1 MKKVVLEQLRETFY
15 EERLPNGL
23 LIRVIPRPDFAK
35 TYSFFATDFGSIDTK
50 FTMDGKVYETPAGVA
65 HYLEHKLFD
74 MPEGNVMQQF
84 SALGGSPNAFTGYS
98 MTAYHVESTENWRE
112 NLELLLRYVSTPYFT
127 EESVEKE
134 RGIIAQEIRMY
145 EDSSGSRMYENLFA
159 ALYQHHPIRVPI
171 AGTVESIQDITAQTL
186 YDCHKAFYDP
196 SNMMLC
202 VAGPVD
208 PALVVESAREILPKT
223 PGGVGGRDYGPAE
236 PLTAEKMARVE
247 QNMEVSMPGFTVA
260 FRCDTP
266 KTGAD
271 ILRQEI
277 AFVMGN
283 VGKICD
289 NRVKFLFP
297 EWFKQRAAE
306 KPHVRKRKRGQ
317 VPFGPAECV
326 YGNLRPPD
334 FKVGTLRGQREGN
347 RAGSRAEFAYACTGR
362 QISDEQFR
370 KQFRFR
376 TGNQRTGPDL
386 QIEKAELRPA
396 ENILKR
402 FFSQPARKVSASFFP
417 LLRSQGTV
425 PEKRQFNIWNA
436 GNFRDNIGALQL
448 RRFKV
453 VPAEC
458 LLQFP
463 LEKKQVH
470 FRRLPFHAA

>member
-271 ILRQEI
+271 ILRQELVGDLAAELLVGEST
-277 AFVMGN
+277 AFYTKLYEDGLIDCDFSAGYEGVKTLGMLSIGGDSN
-283 VGKICD
+283 EPERVVDAILKEAERLGREGADEALFQRLRRSAFGRRIRELDSFENICYRMCQSTFEGAFYYD
-289 NRVKFLFP
+289 FP
-297 EWFKQRAAE
+297 DLYRSITLDETVRMIRDTVVPQRAALSLIY
-306 KPHVRKRKRGQ
+306 P
-317 VPFGPAECV
+317 
-326 YGNLRPPD
+326 
-334 FKVGTLRGQREGN
+334 
-347 RAGSRAEFAYACTGR
+347 
-362 QISDEQFR
+362 
-370 KQFRFR
+370 
-376 TGNQRTGPDL
+376 
-386 QIEKAELRPA
+386 
-396 ENILKR
+396 
-402 FFSQPARKVSASFFP
+402 
-417 LLRSQGTV
+417 
-425 PEKRQFNIWNA
+425 NA
-436 GNFRDNIGALQL
+436 KG
-448 RRFKV
+448 
-453 VPAEC
+453 
-458 LLQFP
+458 
-463 LEKKQVH
+463 
-470 FRRLPFHAA
+470 

>member
-1 MKKVVLEQLRETFY
+1 MKKVVLDQLRETFY

-84 SALGGSPNAFTGYS
+84 STLGGSPNAFTGYS

-208 PALVVESAREILPKT
+208 PELVVKSAREILPKT

-271 ILRQEI
+271 ILRQELVGDLAAELLVGEST
-277 AFVMGN
+277 AFYTKLYEDGLIDCDFSAGYEGVKTLGMLSIGGDSN
-283 VGKICD
+283 EPERVVDAVLKEAERLGREGADEALFQRLKRSAFGRRIRELDSFENICYRMCQSTFEGAFYYD
-289 NRVKFLFP
+289 FPDLYRSITLDETVKMIRDTVVP
-297 EWFKQRAAE
+297 QRAALSLIY
-306 KPHVRKRKRGQ
+306 P
-317 VPFGPAECV
+317 
-326 YGNLRPPD
+326 
-334 FKVGTLRGQREGN
+334 
-347 RAGSRAEFAYACTGR
+347 
-362 QISDEQFR
+362 
-370 KQFRFR
+370 
-376 TGNQRTGPDL
+376 
-386 QIEKAELRPA
+386 
-396 ENILKR
+396 
-402 FFSQPARKVSASFFP
+402 
-417 LLRSQGTV
+417 
-425 PEKRQFNIWNA
+425 NA
-436 GNFRDNIGALQL
+436 KG
-448 RRFKV
+448 
-453 VPAEC
+453 
-458 LLQFP
+458 
-463 LEKKQVH
+463 
-470 FRRLPFHAA
+470 

>member
-23 LIRVIPRPDFAK
+23 RIRVIPRPDFAK

-74 MPEGNVMQQF
+74 MPEGNVMQMF

-98 MTAYHVESTENWRE
+98 MTAYHVESTEHWRE

-208 PALVVESAREILPKT
+208 PVLVVESARNILPKT

-266 KTGAD
+266 KSGAD
-271 ILRQEI
+271 ILRQELVGDLAAELLVGEST
-277 AFVMGN
+277 AFYTKLYEDGLIDCDFSAGYEGVKTLGMLSIGGDSN
-283 VGKICD
+283 EPERVVDAVLQEAERLGREGADEALFQRLKRSAFGRRIRELDSFENICYRMCQSTFEGAFYYD
-289 NRVKFLFP
+289 FP
-297 EWFKQRAAE
+297 DLYRSITLDETVRMIRDTVVPQRAALSLIY
-306 KPHVRKRKRGQ
+306 P
-317 VPFGPAECV
+317 
-326 YGNLRPPD
+326 
-334 FKVGTLRGQREGN
+334 
-347 RAGSRAEFAYACTGR
+347 
-362 QISDEQFR
+362 
-370 KQFRFR
+370 
-376 TGNQRTGPDL
+376 
-386 QIEKAELRPA
+386 
-396 ENILKR
+396 
-402 FFSQPARKVSASFFP
+402 
-417 LLRSQGTV
+417 
-425 PEKRQFNIWNA
+425 NA
-436 GNFRDNIGALQL
+436 KG
-448 RRFKV
+448 
-453 VPAEC
+453 
-458 LLQFP
+458 
-463 LEKKQVH
+463 
-470 FRRLPFHAA
+470 

>member
-23 LIRVIPRPDFAK
+23 RIRVIPRPDFAK

-74 MPEGNVMQQF
+74 MPEGNVMQMF

-98 MTAYHVESTENWRE
+98 MTAYHVESTEHWRE

-208 PALVVESAREILPKT
+208 PVLVVESARNILPKT

-271 ILRQEI
+271 ILRQELVGDLAAELLVGEST
-277 AFVMGN
+277 AFYTKLYEDGLIDCDFSAGYEGVKTLGMLSIGGDSN
-283 VGKICD
+283 EPERVVDAVLQEAERLGREGADEALFQRLKRSAFGRRIRELDSFENICYRMCQSTFEGAFYYD
-289 NRVKFLFP
+289 FP
-297 EWFKQRAAE
+297 DLYRSITLDETVRMIRDTVVPQRAALSLIY
-306 KPHVRKRKRGQ
+306 P
-317 VPFGPAECV
+317 
-326 YGNLRPPD
+326 
-334 FKVGTLRGQREGN
+334 
-347 RAGSRAEFAYACTGR
+347 
-362 QISDEQFR
+362 
-370 KQFRFR
+370 
-376 TGNQRTGPDL
+376 
-386 QIEKAELRPA
+386 
-396 ENILKR
+396 
-402 FFSQPARKVSASFFP
+402 
-417 LLRSQGTV
+417 
-425 PEKRQFNIWNA
+425 NA
-436 GNFRDNIGALQL
+436 KG
-448 RRFKV
+448 
-453 VPAEC
+453 
-458 LLQFP
+458 
-463 LEKKQVH
+463 
-470 FRRLPFHAA
+470 

>member
-1 MKKVVLEQLRETFY
+1 MKKVVLDQLRETFY

-171 AGTVESIQDITAQTL
+171 AGTVESIQDITVQTL

-208 PALVVESAREILPKT
+208 PELVVKSAREILPKT

-271 ILRQEI
+271 ILRQELVGDLAAELLVGEST
-277 AFVMGN
+277 AFYTKLYEDGLIDCDFSAGYEGVKTLGMLSIGGDSN
-283 VGKICD
+283 EPERVVDAVLKEAERLGREGADEALFQRLKRSAFGRRIRELDSFENICYRMCQSTFEGAFYYD
-289 NRVKFLFP
+289 FPDLYRSITLDETVKMIRDTVVP
-297 EWFKQRAAE
+297 QRAALSLIY
-306 KPHVRKRKRGQ
+306 P
-317 VPFGPAECV
+317 
-326 YGNLRPPD
+326 
-334 FKVGTLRGQREGN
+334 
-347 RAGSRAEFAYACTGR
+347 
-362 QISDEQFR
+362 
-370 KQFRFR
+370 
-376 TGNQRTGPDL
+376 
-386 QIEKAELRPA
+386 
-396 ENILKR
+396 
-402 FFSQPARKVSASFFP
+402 
-417 LLRSQGTV
+417 
-425 PEKRQFNIWNA
+425 NA
-436 GNFRDNIGALQL
+436 KG
-448 RRFKV
+448 
-453 VPAEC
+453 
-458 LLQFP
+458 
-463 LEKKQVH
+463 
-470 FRRLPFHAA
+470 

>member
-1 MKKVVLEQLRETFY
+1 MKKVVLDQLRETFY

-127 EESVEKE
+127 EESVEME
-134 RGIIAQEIRMY
+134 RGIIAQEIRMF
-145 EDSSGSRMYENLFA
+145 EDSSGSRMYEKLFA

-171 AGTVESIQDITAQTL
+171 AGTVESIQDITVQTL

-208 PALVVESAREILPKT
+208 PELVVKSAREILPKT

-271 ILRQEI
+271 ILRQELVGDLAAELLVGEST
-277 AFVMGN
+277 AFYTKLYEDGLIDCDFSAGYEGVKTLGMLSIGGDSN
-283 VGKICD
+283 EPERVVDAVLKEAERLGREGADEALFQRLKRSAFGRRIRELDSFENICYRMCQSTFEGAFYYD
-289 NRVKFLFP
+289 FPDLYRSITLDETVKMIRDTVVP
-297 EWFKQRAAE
+297 QRAALSLIY
-306 KPHVRKRKRGQ
+306 P
-317 VPFGPAECV
+317 
-326 YGNLRPPD
+326 
-334 FKVGTLRGQREGN
+334 
-347 RAGSRAEFAYACTGR
+347 
-362 QISDEQFR
+362 
-370 KQFRFR
+370 
-376 TGNQRTGPDL
+376 
-386 QIEKAELRPA
+386 
-396 ENILKR
+396 
-402 FFSQPARKVSASFFP
+402 
-417 LLRSQGTV
+417 
-425 PEKRQFNIWNA
+425 NA
-436 GNFRDNIGALQL
+436 KG
-448 RRFKV
+448 
-453 VPAEC
+453 
-458 LLQFP
+458 
-463 LEKKQVH
+463 
-470 FRRLPFHAA
+470 

>member
-171 AGTVESIQDITAQTL
+171 AGTVESIQNITAQTL

-271 ILRQEI
+271 ILRQELVGDLAAELLVGEST
-277 AFVMGN
+277 AFYTKLYEDGLIDCDFSAGYEGVKTLGMLSIGGDSN
-283 VGKICD
+283 EPERVVDAILKEAERLGREGADEALFQRLKRSAFGRRIRELDSFENICYRMCQSTFEGAFYYD
-289 NRVKFLFP
+289 FPDLYRSITLDETVKMIRDTVVP
-297 EWFKQRAAE
+297 QRAALSLIY
-306 KPHVRKRKRGQ
+306 P
-317 VPFGPAECV
+317 
-326 YGNLRPPD
+326 
-334 FKVGTLRGQREGN
+334 
-347 RAGSRAEFAYACTGR
+347 
-362 QISDEQFR
+362 
-370 KQFRFR
+370 
-376 TGNQRTGPDL
+376 
-386 QIEKAELRPA
+386 
-396 ENILKR
+396 
-402 FFSQPARKVSASFFP
+402 
-417 LLRSQGTV
+417 
-425 PEKRQFNIWNA
+425 NA
-436 GNFRDNIGALQL
+436 KG
-448 RRFKV
+448 
-453 VPAEC
+453 
-458 LLQFP
+458 
-463 LEKKQVH
+463 
-470 FRRLPFHAA
+470 

>member
-1 MKKVVLEQLRETFY
+1 MKKVVLYQLRETFY

-74 MPEGNVMQQF
+74 MPDGNVMQQF

-208 PALVVESAREILPKT
+208 PELVVESARNILPKT

-271 ILRQEI
+271 ILRQELVGDLAAELLVGEST
-277 AFVMGN
+277 AFYTKLYEDGLIDCDFSAGYEGVKTLGMLSIGGDSN
-283 VGKICD
+283 EPERVVDAVLKEAERLGREGADEALFQRLKRSAFGRRIRELDSFENICYRMCQSTFEGAFYYD
-289 NRVKFLFP
+289 FP
-297 EWFKQRAAE
+297 DLYRSITLDETVRMIRDTVVPQRAALSLIY
-306 KPHVRKRKRGQ
+306 P
-317 VPFGPAECV
+317 
-326 YGNLRPPD
+326 
-334 FKVGTLRGQREGN
+334 
-347 RAGSRAEFAYACTGR
+347 
-362 QISDEQFR
+362 
-370 KQFRFR
+370 
-376 TGNQRTGPDL
+376 
-386 QIEKAELRPA
+386 
-396 ENILKR
+396 
-402 FFSQPARKVSASFFP
+402 
-417 LLRSQGTV
+417 
-425 PEKRQFNIWNA
+425 NA
-436 GNFRDNIGALQL
+436 KG
-448 RRFKV
+448 
-453 VPAEC
+453 
-458 LLQFP
+458 
-463 LEKKQVH
+463 
-470 FRRLPFHAA
+470 

>member
-171 AGTVESIQDITAQTL
+171 AGTVESIQDITAQIL

-271 ILRQEI
+271 ILRQELVGDLAAELLVGEST
-277 AFVMGN
+277 AFYTKLYEDGLIDCDFSAGYEGVKTLGMLSIGGDSN
-283 VGKICD
+283 EPERVVDAILKEAERLGREGADEALFQRLKRSAFGRRIRELDSFENICYRMCQSTFEGAFYYD
-289 NRVKFLFP
+289 FP
-297 EWFKQRAAE
+297 DLYRSITLDETVRMIRDTVVPQRAALSLIY
-306 KPHVRKRKRGQ
+306 P
-317 VPFGPAECV
+317 
-326 YGNLRPPD
+326 
-334 FKVGTLRGQREGN
+334 
-347 RAGSRAEFAYACTGR
+347 
-362 QISDEQFR
+362 
-370 KQFRFR
+370 
-376 TGNQRTGPDL
+376 
-386 QIEKAELRPA
+386 
-396 ENILKR
+396 
-402 FFSQPARKVSASFFP
+402 
-417 LLRSQGTV
+417 
-425 PEKRQFNIWNA
+425 NA
-436 GNFRDNIGALQL
+436 KG
-448 RRFKV
+448 
-453 VPAEC
+453 
-458 LLQFP
+458 
-463 LEKKQVH
+463 
-470 FRRLPFHAA
+470 

>member
-1 MKKVVLEQLRETFY
+1 MKKVVLDQLRETFY

-208 PALVVESAREILPKT
+208 PELVVKSAREILPKT

-271 ILRQEI
+271 ILRQELVGDLAAELLVGEST
-277 AFVMGN
+277 AFYTKLYEEGLIDCDFSAGYEGVKTLGMLSIGGDSN
-283 VGKICD
+283 EPERVVDAVLKEAERLGREGADEALFQRLKRSAFGRRIRELDSFENICYRMCQSTFEGAFYYD
-289 NRVKFLFP
+289 FPDLYRSITLDETVKMIRDTVVP
-297 EWFKQRAAE
+297 QRAALSLIY
-306 KPHVRKRKRGQ
+306 P
-317 VPFGPAECV
+317 
-326 YGNLRPPD
+326 
-334 FKVGTLRGQREGN
+334 
-347 RAGSRAEFAYACTGR
+347 
-362 QISDEQFR
+362 
-370 KQFRFR
+370 
-376 TGNQRTGPDL
+376 
-386 QIEKAELRPA
+386 
-396 ENILKR
+396 
-402 FFSQPARKVSASFFP
+402 
-417 LLRSQGTV
+417 
-425 PEKRQFNIWNA
+425 NA
-436 GNFRDNIGALQL
+436 KG
-448 RRFKV
+448 
-453 VPAEC
+453 
-458 LLQFP
+458 
-463 LEKKQVH
+463 
-470 FRRLPFHAA
+470 

>member
-1 MKKVVLEQLRETFY
+1 MKKVVLDQLRETFY

-74 MPEGNVMQQF
+74 MPDGNVMQQF

-208 PALVVESAREILPKT
+208 PELVVKSAREILPKT

-271 ILRQEI
+271 ILRQELVGDLAAELLVGEST
-277 AFVMGN
+277 AFYTKLYEDGLIDCDFSAGYEGVKTLGMLSIGGDSN
-283 VGKICD
+283 EPERVVDAVLKEAERLGREGADEALFQRLKRSAFGRRIRELDSFENICYRMCQSTFEGAFYYD
-289 NRVKFLFP
+289 FPDLYRSITLDETVKMIRDTVVP
-297 EWFKQRAAE
+297 QRAALSLIY
-306 KPHVRKRKRGQ
+306 P
-317 VPFGPAECV
+317 
-326 YGNLRPPD
+326 
-334 FKVGTLRGQREGN
+334 
-347 RAGSRAEFAYACTGR
+347 
-362 QISDEQFR
+362 
-370 KQFRFR
+370 
-376 TGNQRTGPDL
+376 
-386 QIEKAELRPA
+386 
-396 ENILKR
+396 
-402 FFSQPARKVSASFFP
+402 
-417 LLRSQGTV
+417 
-425 PEKRQFNIWNA
+425 NA
-436 GNFRDNIGALQL
+436 KG
-448 RRFKV
+448 
-453 VPAEC
+453 
-458 LLQFP
+458 
-463 LEKKQVH
+463 
-470 FRRLPFHAA
+470 

>member
-74 MPEGNVMQQF
+74 MPDGNVMQQF

-208 PALVVESAREILPKT
+208 PELVVESARNILPKT
-223 PGGVGGRDYGPAE
+223 PGGVGDRDYGPAE

-271 ILRQEI
+271 ILRQELVGDLAAELLVGEST
-277 AFVMGN
+277 AFYTKLYEDGLIDCDFSAGYEGVKTLGMLSIGGDSN
-283 VGKICD
+283 EPERVVDAVLKEAERLGREGADEALFQRLKRSAFGRRIRELDSFENICYRMCQSTFEGAFYYD
-289 NRVKFLFP
+289 FP
-297 EWFKQRAAE
+297 DLYRSITLDETVRMIRDTVVPQRAALSLIY
-306 KPHVRKRKRGQ
+306 P
-317 VPFGPAECV
+317 
-326 YGNLRPPD
+326 
-334 FKVGTLRGQREGN
+334 
-347 RAGSRAEFAYACTGR
+347 
-362 QISDEQFR
+362 
-370 KQFRFR
+370 
-376 TGNQRTGPDL
+376 
-386 QIEKAELRPA
+386 
-396 ENILKR
+396 
-402 FFSQPARKVSASFFP
+402 
-417 LLRSQGTV
+417 
-425 PEKRQFNIWNA
+425 NA
-436 GNFRDNIGALQL
+436 KG
-448 RRFKV
+448 
-453 VPAEC
+453 
-458 LLQFP
+458 
-463 LEKKQVH
+463 
-470 FRRLPFHAA
+470 

>member
-171 AGTVESIQDITAQTL
+171 AGTVESIQNITAQTL

-271 ILRQEI
+271 ILRQELVGDLAAELLVGEST
-277 AFVMGN
+277 AFYTKLYEDGLIDCDFSAGYEGVKTLGMLSIGGDSN
-283 VGKICD
+283 EPERVVDAILKEAERLGREGADEALFQRLKRSAFGRRIRELDSFENICYRMCQSTFEGAFYYD
-289 NRVKFLFP
+289 FP
-297 EWFKQRAAE
+297 DLYRSITLDETVRMIRDTVVPQRAALSLIY
-306 KPHVRKRKRGQ
+306 P
-317 VPFGPAECV
+317 
-326 YGNLRPPD
+326 
-334 FKVGTLRGQREGN
+334 
-347 RAGSRAEFAYACTGR
+347 
-362 QISDEQFR
+362 
-370 KQFRFR
+370 
-376 TGNQRTGPDL
+376 
-386 QIEKAELRPA
+386 
-396 ENILKR
+396 
-402 FFSQPARKVSASFFP
+402 
-417 LLRSQGTV
+417 
-425 PEKRQFNIWNA
+425 NA
-436 GNFRDNIGALQL
+436 KG
-448 RRFKV
+448 
-453 VPAEC
+453 
-458 LLQFP
+458 
-463 LEKKQVH
+463 
-470 FRRLPFHAA
+470 

>member
-74 MPEGNVMQQF
+74 MPDGNVMQQF

-208 PALVVESAREILPKT
+208 PALVVESARNILPKT

-236 PLTAEKMARVE
+236 PLTAEKMAWVE

-271 ILRQEI
+271 ILRQELVGDLAAELLVGEST
-277 AFVMGN
+277 AFYTKLYEDGLIDCDFSAGYEGVKTLGMLSIGGDSN
-283 VGKICD
+283 EPERVVDAVLKEAERLGREGADEALFQRLKRSAFGRRIRELDSFENICYRMCQSTFEGAFYYD
-289 NRVKFLFP
+289 FP
-297 EWFKQRAAE
+297 DLYRSITLDETVRMIRDTVVPQRAALSLIY
-306 KPHVRKRKRGQ
+306 P
-317 VPFGPAECV
+317 
-326 YGNLRPPD
+326 
-334 FKVGTLRGQREGN
+334 
-347 RAGSRAEFAYACTGR
+347 
-362 QISDEQFR
+362 
-370 KQFRFR
+370 
-376 TGNQRTGPDL
+376 
-386 QIEKAELRPA
+386 
-396 ENILKR
+396 
-402 FFSQPARKVSASFFP
+402 
-417 LLRSQGTV
+417 
-425 PEKRQFNIWNA
+425 NA
-436 GNFRDNIGALQL
+436 KG
-448 RRFKV
+448 
-453 VPAEC
+453 
-458 LLQFP
+458 
-463 LEKKQVH
+463 
-470 FRRLPFHAA
+470 

>member
-1 MKKVVLEQLRETFY
+1 MKKVVLDQLRETFY

-74 MPEGNVMQQF
+74 MPDGNVMQQF

-98 MTAYHVESTENWRE
+98 MTAYHVEFTENWRE

-208 PALVVESAREILPKT
+208 PALVVESARNILPKT

-271 ILRQEI
+271 ILRQELVGDLAAELLVGEST
-277 AFVMGN
+277 AFYTKLYEDGLIDCDFSAGYEGVKTLGMLSIGGDSN
-283 VGKICD
+283 EPERVVDAVLKEAERLGREGADEALFQRLKRSAFGRRIRELDSFENICYRMCQSTFEGAFYYD
-289 NRVKFLFP
+289 FP
-297 EWFKQRAAE
+297 DLYRSITLDETVRMIRDTVVPQRAALSLIY
-306 KPHVRKRKRGQ
+306 P
-317 VPFGPAECV
+317 
-326 YGNLRPPD
+326 
-334 FKVGTLRGQREGN
+334 
-347 RAGSRAEFAYACTGR
+347 
-362 QISDEQFR
+362 
-370 KQFRFR
+370 
-376 TGNQRTGPDL
+376 
-386 QIEKAELRPA
+386 
-396 ENILKR
+396 
-402 FFSQPARKVSASFFP
+402 
-417 LLRSQGTV
+417 
-425 PEKRQFNIWNA
+425 NA
-436 GNFRDNIGALQL
+436 KG
-448 RRFKV
+448 
-453 VPAEC
+453 
-458 LLQFP
+458 
-463 LEKKQVH
+463 
-470 FRRLPFHAA
+470 

>member
-1 MKKVVLEQLRETFY
+1 MKKVVLDQLRETFY

-35 TYSFFATDFGSIDTK
+35 PYSFFATDFGSIDTK

-74 MPEGNVMQQF
+74 MPDGNVMQQF

-208 PALVVESAREILPKT
+208 PALVVESARNILPKT

-271 ILRQEI
+271 ILRQELVGDLAAELLVGEST
-277 AFVMGN
+277 AFYTKLYEDGLIDCDFSAGYEGVKTLGMLSIGGDSN
-283 VGKICD
+283 EPERVVDAVLKEAERLGREGADEALFQRLKRSAFGRRIRELDSFENICYRMCQSTFEGAFYYD
-289 NRVKFLFP
+289 FP
-297 EWFKQRAAE
+297 DLYRSITLDETVRMIRDTVVPQRAALSLIY
-306 KPHVRKRKRGQ
+306 P
-317 VPFGPAECV
+317 
-326 YGNLRPPD
+326 
-334 FKVGTLRGQREGN
+334 
-347 RAGSRAEFAYACTGR
+347 
-362 QISDEQFR
+362 
-370 KQFRFR
+370 
-376 TGNQRTGPDL
+376 
-386 QIEKAELRPA
+386 
-396 ENILKR
+396 
-402 FFSQPARKVSASFFP
+402 
-417 LLRSQGTV
+417 
-425 PEKRQFNIWNA
+425 NA
-436 GNFRDNIGALQL
+436 KG
-448 RRFKV
+448 
-453 VPAEC
+453 
-458 LLQFP
+458 
-463 LEKKQVH
+463 
-470 FRRLPFHAA
+470 

>member
-208 PALVVESAREILPKT
+208 PALVVESARNILPKT

-271 ILRQEI
+271 ILRQELVGDLAAELLVGEST
-277 AFVMGN
+277 AFYTKLYEDGLIDCDFSAGYEGVKTLGMLSIGGDSN
-283 VGKICD
+283 EPERVVDAILKEADRLGREGADEALFQRLKRSAFGRRIRELDSFENICYRMCQSTFEGAFYYD
-289 NRVKFLFP
+289 FP
-297 EWFKQRAAE
+297 DLYRSITLDETVRMIRDTVVPQRAALSLIY
-306 KPHVRKRKRGQ
+306 P
-317 VPFGPAECV
+317 
-326 YGNLRPPD
+326 
-334 FKVGTLRGQREGN
+334 
-347 RAGSRAEFAYACTGR
+347 
-362 QISDEQFR
+362 
-370 KQFRFR
+370 
-376 TGNQRTGPDL
+376 
-386 QIEKAELRPA
+386 
-396 ENILKR
+396 
-402 FFSQPARKVSASFFP
+402 
-417 LLRSQGTV
+417 
-425 PEKRQFNIWNA
+425 NA
-436 GNFRDNIGALQL
+436 KG
-448 RRFKV
+448 
-453 VPAEC
+453 
-458 LLQFP
+458 
-463 LEKKQVH
+463 
-470 FRRLPFHAA
+470 

>member
-1 MKKVVLEQLRETFY
+1 MKKVVLDQLRETFY

-74 MPEGNVMQQF
+74 MPDGNVMQQF

-208 PALVVESAREILPKT
+208 PELVVESARNILPKT

-271 ILRQEI
+271 ILRQELVGDLAAELLVGEST
-277 AFVMGN
+277 AFYTKLYEDGLIDCDFSAGYEGVKTLGMLSIGGDSN
-283 VGKICD
+283 EPERVVDAVLKEAERLGREGADEALFQRLKRSAFGRRIRELDSFENICYRMCQSTFEGAFYYD
-289 NRVKFLFP
+289 FP
-297 EWFKQRAAE
+297 DLYRSITLDETVRMIRDTVVPQRAALSLIY
-306 KPHVRKRKRGQ
+306 P
-317 VPFGPAECV
+317 
-326 YGNLRPPD
+326 
-334 FKVGTLRGQREGN
+334 
-347 RAGSRAEFAYACTGR
+347 
-362 QISDEQFR
+362 
-370 KQFRFR
+370 
-376 TGNQRTGPDL
+376 
-386 QIEKAELRPA
+386 
-396 ENILKR
+396 
-402 FFSQPARKVSASFFP
+402 
-417 LLRSQGTV
+417 
-425 PEKRQFNIWNA
+425 NA
-436 GNFRDNIGALQL
+436 KG
-448 RRFKV
+448 
-453 VPAEC
+453 
-458 LLQFP
+458 
-463 LEKKQVH
+463 
-470 FRRLPFHAA
+470 

>member
-1 MKKVVLEQLRETFY
+1 MKKVVLDQLRETFY

-74 MPEGNVMQQF
+74 MPDGNVMQQF

-208 PALVVESAREILPKT
+208 PELVVESARNILPKT

-271 ILRQEI
+271 ILRQELVGDLAAELLVGEST
-277 AFVMGN
+277 AFYTKLYEDGLIDCDFSAGYEGVKTLGMLSIGGDSN
-283 VGKICD
+283 EPERVVDAILKEAERLGRDGADEALFQRLKRSAFGRRIRELDSFENICYRMCQSTFEGAFYYD
-289 NRVKFLFP
+289 FP
-297 EWFKQRAAE
+297 DLYRSITLDETVRMIRDTVVPQRAALSLIY
-306 KPHVRKRKRGQ
+306 P
-317 VPFGPAECV
+317 
-326 YGNLRPPD
+326 
-334 FKVGTLRGQREGN
+334 
-347 RAGSRAEFAYACTGR
+347 
-362 QISDEQFR
+362 
-370 KQFRFR
+370 
-376 TGNQRTGPDL
+376 
-386 QIEKAELRPA
+386 
-396 ENILKR
+396 
-402 FFSQPARKVSASFFP
+402 
-417 LLRSQGTV
+417 
-425 PEKRQFNIWNA
+425 NA
-436 GNFRDNIGALQL
+436 KG
-448 RRFKV
+448 
-453 VPAEC
+453 
-458 LLQFP
+458 
-463 LEKKQVH
+463 
-470 FRRLPFHAA
+470 

>member
-1 MKKVVLEQLRETFY
+1 MKKVVLDQLRETFY

-74 MPEGNVMQQF
+74 MPDGNVMQQF

-159 ALYQHHPIRVPI
+159 ALYQYHPIRVPI

-208 PALVVESAREILPKT
+208 PALVVESARNILPKT

-271 ILRQEI
+271 ILRQELVGDLAAELLVGEST
-277 AFVMGN
+277 AFYTKLYEDGLIDCDFSAGYEGVKTLGMLSIGGDSN
-283 VGKICD
+283 EPERVVDAVLKEAERLGREGADEALFQRLKRSAFGRRIRELDSFENICYRMCQSTFEGAFYYD
-289 NRVKFLFP
+289 FP
-297 EWFKQRAAE
+297 DLYRSITLDETVRMIRDTVVPQRAALSLIY
-306 KPHVRKRKRGQ
+306 P
-317 VPFGPAECV
+317 
-326 YGNLRPPD
+326 
-334 FKVGTLRGQREGN
+334 
-347 RAGSRAEFAYACTGR
+347 
-362 QISDEQFR
+362 
-370 KQFRFR
+370 
-376 TGNQRTGPDL
+376 
-386 QIEKAELRPA
+386 
-396 ENILKR
+396 
-402 FFSQPARKVSASFFP
+402 
-417 LLRSQGTV
+417 
-425 PEKRQFNIWNA
+425 NA
-436 GNFRDNIGALQL
+436 KG
-448 RRFKV
+448 
-453 VPAEC
+453 
-458 LLQFP
+458 
-463 LEKKQVH
+463 
-470 FRRLPFHAA
+470 

>member
-1 MKKVVLEQLRETFY
+1 MKKVVLDQLRETFY

-208 PALVVESAREILPKT
+208 PELVVESAREILPKT

-236 PLTAEKMARVE
+236 PLPAEKMARVE

-271 ILRQEI
+271 ILRQELVGDLAAELLVGEST
-277 AFVMGN
+277 AFYTKLYEDGLIDCDFSAGYEGVKTLGMLSIGGDSN
-283 VGKICD
+283 EPERVVDAVLKEAERLGREGADEALFQRLKRSAFGRRIRELDSFENICYRMCQSTFEGAFYYD
-289 NRVKFLFP
+289 FPDLYRSITLDETVKMIRDTVVP
-297 EWFKQRAAE
+297 QRAALSLIY
-306 KPHVRKRKRGQ
+306 P
-317 VPFGPAECV
+317 
-326 YGNLRPPD
+326 
-334 FKVGTLRGQREGN
+334 
-347 RAGSRAEFAYACTGR
+347 
-362 QISDEQFR
+362 
-370 KQFRFR
+370 
-376 TGNQRTGPDL
+376 
-386 QIEKAELRPA
+386 
-396 ENILKR
+396 
-402 FFSQPARKVSASFFP
+402 
-417 LLRSQGTV
+417 
-425 PEKRQFNIWNA
+425 NA
-436 GNFRDNIGALQL
+436 KG
-448 RRFKV
+448 
-453 VPAEC
+453 
-458 LLQFP
+458 
-463 LEKKQVH
+463 
-470 FRRLPFHAA
+470 

>member
-1 MKKVVLEQLRETFY
+1 MKKVVLDQLRETFY

-74 MPEGNVMQQF
+74 MPDGNVMQQF

-159 ALYQHHPIRVPI
+159 ALYQYHPIRVPI

-208 PALVVESAREILPKT
+208 PELVVESARNILPKT

-271 ILRQEI
+271 ILRQELVGDLAAELLVGEST
-277 AFVMGN
+277 AFYTKLYEDGLIDCDFSAGYEGVKTLGMLSIGGDSN
-283 VGKICD
+283 EPERVVDAVLKEAERLGREGADEALFQRLKRSAFGRRIRELDSFENICYRMCQSTFEGAFYYD
-289 NRVKFLFP
+289 FP
-297 EWFKQRAAE
+297 DLYRSITLDETVRMIRDTVVPQRAALSLIY
-306 KPHVRKRKRGQ
+306 P
-317 VPFGPAECV
+317 
-326 YGNLRPPD
+326 
-334 FKVGTLRGQREGN
+334 
-347 RAGSRAEFAYACTGR
+347 
-362 QISDEQFR
+362 
-370 KQFRFR
+370 
-376 TGNQRTGPDL
+376 
-386 QIEKAELRPA
+386 
-396 ENILKR
+396 
-402 FFSQPARKVSASFFP
+402 
-417 LLRSQGTV
+417 
-425 PEKRQFNIWNA
+425 NA
-436 GNFRDNIGALQL
+436 KG
-448 RRFKV
+448 
-453 VPAEC
+453 
-458 LLQFP
+458 
-463 LEKKQVH
+463 
-470 FRRLPFHAA
+470 

>member
-271 ILRQEI
+271 ILRQELVGDLAAELLVGEST
-277 AFVMGN
+277 AFYTKLYEDGLIDCDFSAGYEGVKTLGMLSIGGDSN
-283 VGKICD
+283 EPERVVDAILKEADRLGREGADEALFQRLKRSAFGRRIRELDSFENICYRMCQSTFEGAFYYD
-289 NRVKFLFP
+289 FPDLYRSITLDETVKMIRDTVVP
-297 EWFKQRAAE
+297 QRAALSLIY
-306 KPHVRKRKRGQ
+306 P
-317 VPFGPAECV
+317 
-326 YGNLRPPD
+326 
-334 FKVGTLRGQREGN
+334 
-347 RAGSRAEFAYACTGR
+347 
-362 QISDEQFR
+362 
-370 KQFRFR
+370 
-376 TGNQRTGPDL
+376 
-386 QIEKAELRPA
+386 
-396 ENILKR
+396 
-402 FFSQPARKVSASFFP
+402 
-417 LLRSQGTV
+417 
-425 PEKRQFNIWNA
+425 NA
-436 GNFRDNIGALQL
+436 KG
-448 RRFKV
+448 
-453 VPAEC
+453 
-458 LLQFP
+458 
-463 LEKKQVH
+463 
-470 FRRLPFHAA
+470 

>member
-1 MKKVVLEQLRETFY
+1 MKKVVLDQLRETFY

-208 PALVVESAREILPKT
+208 PELVVESARNILPKT

-271 ILRQEI
+271 ILRQELVGDLAAELLVGEST
-277 AFVMGN
+277 AFYTKLYEDGLIDCDFSAGYEGVKTLGMLSIGGDSN
-283 VGKICD
+283 EPERVVDAVLKEAERLGREGADEAVFPRLKRSAFGRRIRELDSFENICYRMCQSTFEGAFYYD
-289 NRVKFLFP
+289 FPDLYRSITLDETVKMIRDTVVP
-297 EWFKQRAAE
+297 QRAALSLIY
-306 KPHVRKRKRGQ
+306 P
-317 VPFGPAECV
+317 
-326 YGNLRPPD
+326 
-334 FKVGTLRGQREGN
+334 
-347 RAGSRAEFAYACTGR
+347 
-362 QISDEQFR
+362 
-370 KQFRFR
+370 
-376 TGNQRTGPDL
+376 
-386 QIEKAELRPA
+386 
-396 ENILKR
+396 
-402 FFSQPARKVSASFFP
+402 
-417 LLRSQGTV
+417 
-425 PEKRQFNIWNA
+425 NA
-436 GNFRDNIGALQL
+436 KG
-448 RRFKV
+448 
-453 VPAEC
+453 
-458 LLQFP
+458 
-463 LEKKQVH
+463 
-470 FRRLPFHAA
+470 

>member
-271 ILRQEI
+271 ILRQELVGDLAAELLVGEST
-277 AFVMGN
+277 AFYTKLYEDGLIDCDFSAGYEGVKTLGMLSIGGDSN
-283 VGKICD
+283 EPERVVDAILKEADRLGREGADEALFQRLKRSAFGRRIRELDSFENICYRMCQSTFEGAFYYD
-289 NRVKFLFP
+289 FP
-297 EWFKQRAAE
+297 DLYRSITLDETVRMIRDTVVPQRAALSLIY
-306 KPHVRKRKRGQ
+306 P
-317 VPFGPAECV
+317 
-326 YGNLRPPD
+326 
-334 FKVGTLRGQREGN
+334 
-347 RAGSRAEFAYACTGR
+347 
-362 QISDEQFR
+362 
-370 KQFRFR
+370 
-376 TGNQRTGPDL
+376 
-386 QIEKAELRPA
+386 
-396 ENILKR
+396 
-402 FFSQPARKVSASFFP
+402 
-417 LLRSQGTV
+417 
-425 PEKRQFNIWNA
+425 NA
-436 GNFRDNIGALQL
+436 KG
-448 RRFKV
+448 
-453 VPAEC
+453 
-458 LLQFP
+458 
-463 LEKKQVH
+463 
-470 FRRLPFHAA
+470 

>member
-74 MPEGNVMQQF
+74 MPDGNVMQQL

-208 PALVVESAREILPKT
+208 PELVVESARNILPKT

-271 ILRQEI
+271 ILRQELVGDLAAELLVGEST
-277 AFVMGN
+277 AFYTKLYEDGLIDCDFSAGYEGVKTLGMLSIGGDSN
-283 VGKICD
+283 EPERVVDAVLKEAERLGREGADEALFQRLKRSAFGRRIRELDSFENICYRMCQSTFEVAFYYD
-289 NRVKFLFP
+289 FP
-297 EWFKQRAAE
+297 DLYRSITLDETVRMIRDTVVPQRAALSLIY
-306 KPHVRKRKRGQ
+306 P
-317 VPFGPAECV
+317 
-326 YGNLRPPD
+326 
-334 FKVGTLRGQREGN
+334 
-347 RAGSRAEFAYACTGR
+347 
-362 QISDEQFR
+362 
-370 KQFRFR
+370 
-376 TGNQRTGPDL
+376 
-386 QIEKAELRPA
+386 
-396 ENILKR
+396 
-402 FFSQPARKVSASFFP
+402 
-417 LLRSQGTV
+417 
-425 PEKRQFNIWNA
+425 NA
-436 GNFRDNIGALQL
+436 KG
-448 RRFKV
+448 
-453 VPAEC
+453 
-458 LLQFP
+458 
-463 LEKKQVH
+463 
-470 FRRLPFHAA
+470 

>member
-1 MKKVVLEQLRETFY
+1 MKKVVLDQLRETFY

-74 MPEGNVMQQF
+74 MPDGNVMQQF

-208 PALVVESAREILPKT
+208 PALVVESARNILPKT

-271 ILRQEI
+271 ILRQELVGDLAAELLVGEST
-277 AFVMGN
+277 AFYTKLYEDGLIDCDFSAGYEGVKTLGMLSIGGDSN
-283 VGKICD
+283 EPERVVGAVLKEAERLGREGADEALFQRLKRSAFGRRIRELDSFENICYRMCQSTFEGAFYYD
-289 NRVKFLFP
+289 FP
-297 EWFKQRAAE
+297 DLYRSITLDETVRMIRDTVVPQRAALSLIY
-306 KPHVRKRKRGQ
+306 P
-317 VPFGPAECV
+317 
-326 YGNLRPPD
+326 
-334 FKVGTLRGQREGN
+334 
-347 RAGSRAEFAYACTGR
+347 
-362 QISDEQFR
+362 
-370 KQFRFR
+370 
-376 TGNQRTGPDL
+376 
-386 QIEKAELRPA
+386 
-396 ENILKR
+396 
-402 FFSQPARKVSASFFP
+402 
-417 LLRSQGTV
+417 
-425 PEKRQFNIWNA
+425 NA
-436 GNFRDNIGALQL
+436 KG
-448 RRFKV
+448 
-453 VPAEC
+453 
-458 LLQFP
+458 
-463 LEKKQVH
+463 
-470 FRRLPFHAA
+470 

>member
-1 MKKVVLEQLRETFY
+1 MKKVVLDQLRETFY

-74 MPEGNVMQQF
+74 MPDGNVMQQF

-208 PALVVESAREILPKT
+208 PELVVESARNILPKT

-236 PLTAEKMARVE
+236 PLTAEKMAWVE

-271 ILRQEI
+271 ILRQELVGDLAAELLVGEST
-277 AFVMGN
+277 AFYTKLYEDGLIDCDFSAGYEGVKTLGMLSIGGDSN
-283 VGKICD
+283 EPERVVDAVLKEAERLGREGADEALFQRLKRSAFGRRIRELDSFENICYRMCQSTFEGAFYYD
-289 NRVKFLFP
+289 FP
-297 EWFKQRAAE
+297 DLYRSITLDETVRMIRDTVVPQRAALSLIY
-306 KPHVRKRKRGQ
+306 P
-317 VPFGPAECV
+317 
-326 YGNLRPPD
+326 
-334 FKVGTLRGQREGN
+334 
-347 RAGSRAEFAYACTGR
+347 
-362 QISDEQFR
+362 
-370 KQFRFR
+370 
-376 TGNQRTGPDL
+376 
-386 QIEKAELRPA
+386 
-396 ENILKR
+396 
-402 FFSQPARKVSASFFP
+402 
-417 LLRSQGTV
+417 
-425 PEKRQFNIWNA
+425 NA
-436 GNFRDNIGALQL
+436 KG
-448 RRFKV
+448 
-453 VPAEC
+453 
-458 LLQFP
+458 
-463 LEKKQVH
+463 
-470 FRRLPFHAA
+470 

>member
-1 MKKVVLEQLRETFY
+1 MKKVVLDQLREMFY

-74 MPEGNVMQQF
+74 MPDGNVMQQF

-208 PALVVESAREILPKT
+208 PELVVESARNILPKT

-271 ILRQEI
+271 ILRQELVGDLAAELLVGEST
-277 AFVMGN
+277 AFYTKLYEDGLIDCDFSAGYEGVKTLGMLSIGGDSN
-283 VGKICD
+283 EPERVVDAVLKEAERLGREGADEALFQRLKRSAFGRRIRELDSFENICYRMCQSTFEGAFYYD
-289 NRVKFLFP
+289 FP
-297 EWFKQRAAE
+297 DLYRSITLDETVRMIRDTVVPQRAALSLIY
-306 KPHVRKRKRGQ
+306 P
-317 VPFGPAECV
+317 
-326 YGNLRPPD
+326 
-334 FKVGTLRGQREGN
+334 
-347 RAGSRAEFAYACTGR
+347 
-362 QISDEQFR
+362 
-370 KQFRFR
+370 
-376 TGNQRTGPDL
+376 
-386 QIEKAELRPA
+386 
-396 ENILKR
+396 
-402 FFSQPARKVSASFFP
+402 
-417 LLRSQGTV
+417 
-425 PEKRQFNIWNA
+425 NA
-436 GNFRDNIGALQL
+436 KG
-448 RRFKV
+448 
-453 VPAEC
+453 
-458 LLQFP
+458 
-463 LEKKQVH
+463 
-470 FRRLPFHAA
+470 

>member
-1 MKKVVLEQLRETFY
+1 MLDQLRETFY

-208 PALVVESAREILPKT
+208 PELVVKSAREILPKT

-271 ILRQEI
+271 ILRQELVGDLAAELLVGEST
-277 AFVMGN
+277 AFYTKLYEDGLIDCDFSAGYEGVKTLGMLSIGGDSN
-283 VGKICD
+283 EPERVVDAVLKEAERLGREGADEALFQRLKRSAFGRRIRELDSFENICYRMCQSTFEGAFYYD
-289 NRVKFLFP
+289 FPDLYRSITLDETVKMIRDTVVP
-297 EWFKQRAAE
+297 QRAALSLIY
-306 KPHVRKRKRGQ
+306 P
-317 VPFGPAECV
+317 
-326 YGNLRPPD
+326 
-334 FKVGTLRGQREGN
+334 
-347 RAGSRAEFAYACTGR
+347 
-362 QISDEQFR
+362 
-370 KQFRFR
+370 
-376 TGNQRTGPDL
+376 
-386 QIEKAELRPA
+386 
-396 ENILKR
+396 
-402 FFSQPARKVSASFFP
+402 
-417 LLRSQGTV
+417 
-425 PEKRQFNIWNA
+425 NA
-436 GNFRDNIGALQL
+436 KG
-448 RRFKV
+448 
-453 VPAEC
+453 
-458 LLQFP
+458 
-463 LEKKQVH
+463 
-470 FRRLPFHAA
+470 

>member
-171 AGTVESIQDITAQTL
+171 AGTVESIQNITAQTL

-271 ILRQEI
+271 ILRQELVGDLAAELLVGEST
-277 AFVMGN
+277 AFYTKLYEDGLIDCDFSAGYEGVKTLGMLSIGGDSN
-283 VGKICD
+283 EPERVVDAILKEAERLGREGADEALFQRLKRSAFGRRVRELDSFENICYRMCQSTFEGAFYYD
-289 NRVKFLFP
+289 FP
-297 EWFKQRAAE
+297 DLYRSITLDETVRMIRDTVVPQRAALSLIY
-306 KPHVRKRKRGQ
+306 P
-317 VPFGPAECV
+317 
-326 YGNLRPPD
+326 
-334 FKVGTLRGQREGN
+334 
-347 RAGSRAEFAYACTGR
+347 
-362 QISDEQFR
+362 
-370 KQFRFR
+370 
-376 TGNQRTGPDL
+376 
-386 QIEKAELRPA
+386 
-396 ENILKR
+396 
-402 FFSQPARKVSASFFP
+402 
-417 LLRSQGTV
+417 
-425 PEKRQFNIWNA
+425 NA
-436 GNFRDNIGALQL
+436 KG
-448 RRFKV
+448 
-453 VPAEC
+453 
-458 LLQFP
+458 
-463 LEKKQVH
+463 
-470 FRRLPFHAA
+470 

>member
-1 MKKVVLEQLRETFY
+1 MKKVVLDQLRETFY

-74 MPEGNVMQQF
+74 MPDGNVMQQF

-202 VAGPVD
+202 VAGPVN
-208 PALVVESAREILPKT
+208 PELVVESARNILPKT

-271 ILRQEI
+271 ILRQELVGDLAAELLVGEST
-277 AFVMGN
+277 AFYTKLYEDGLIDCDFSAGYEGVKTLGMLSIGGDSN
-283 VGKICD
+283 EPERVVDAVLKEAERLGREGADEALFQRLKRSAFGRRIRELDSFENICYRMCQSTFEGAFYYD
-289 NRVKFLFP
+289 FP
-297 EWFKQRAAE
+297 DLYRSITLDETVRMIRDTVVPQRAALSLIY
-306 KPHVRKRKRGQ
+306 P
-317 VPFGPAECV
+317 
-326 YGNLRPPD
+326 
-334 FKVGTLRGQREGN
+334 
-347 RAGSRAEFAYACTGR
+347 
-362 QISDEQFR
+362 
-370 KQFRFR
+370 
-376 TGNQRTGPDL
+376 
-386 QIEKAELRPA
+386 
-396 ENILKR
+396 
-402 FFSQPARKVSASFFP
+402 
-417 LLRSQGTV
+417 
-425 PEKRQFNIWNA
+425 NA
-436 GNFRDNIGALQL
+436 KG
-448 RRFKV
+448 
-453 VPAEC
+453 
-458 LLQFP
+458 
-463 LEKKQVH
+463 
-470 FRRLPFHAA
+470 

>member
-1 MKKVVLEQLRETFY
+1 MKKVVLDQLRETFY

-74 MPEGNVMQQF
+74 MPDGNVMQQF

-159 ALYQHHPIRVPI
+159 ALYQYHPIRVPI

-208 PALVVESAREILPKT
+208 PELVVESARNILPKT

-236 PLTAEKMARVE
+236 PLTAEKMAWVE

-271 ILRQEI
+271 ILRQELVGDLAAELLVGEST
-277 AFVMGN
+277 AFYTKLYEDGLIDCDFSAGYEGVKTLGMLSIGGDSN
-283 VGKICD
+283 EPERVVDAVLKEAERLGREGADEALFQRLKRSAFGRRIRELDSFENICYRMCQSTFEGAFYYD
-289 NRVKFLFP
+289 FP
-297 EWFKQRAAE
+297 DLYRSITLDETVRMIRDTVVPQRAALSLIY
-306 KPHVRKRKRGQ
+306 P
-317 VPFGPAECV
+317 
-326 YGNLRPPD
+326 
-334 FKVGTLRGQREGN
+334 
-347 RAGSRAEFAYACTGR
+347 
-362 QISDEQFR
+362 
-370 KQFRFR
+370 
-376 TGNQRTGPDL
+376 
-386 QIEKAELRPA
+386 
-396 ENILKR
+396 
-402 FFSQPARKVSASFFP
+402 
-417 LLRSQGTV
+417 
-425 PEKRQFNIWNA
+425 NA
-436 GNFRDNIGALQL
+436 KG
-448 RRFKV
+448 
-453 VPAEC
+453 
-458 LLQFP
+458 
-463 LEKKQVH
+463 
-470 FRRLPFHAA
+470 

>member
-74 MPEGNVMQQF
+74 MPDGNVMQQF

-208 PALVVESAREILPKT
+208 PELVVESARNILPKT

-271 ILRQEI
+271 ILRQELVGDLAAELLVGEST
-277 AFVMGN
+277 AFYTKLYEDGLIDCDFSAGYGGVKTLGMLSIGGDSN
-283 VGKICD
+283 EPERVVDAVLKEAERLGREGADEALFQRLKRSAFGRRIRELDSFENICYRMCQSTFEGAFYYD
-289 NRVKFLFP
+289 FP
-297 EWFKQRAAE
+297 DLYRSITLDETVRMIRDTVVPQRAALSIIY
-306 KPHVRKRKRGQ
+306 P
-317 VPFGPAECV
+317 
-326 YGNLRPPD
+326 
-334 FKVGTLRGQREGN
+334 
-347 RAGSRAEFAYACTGR
+347 
-362 QISDEQFR
+362 
-370 KQFRFR
+370 
-376 TGNQRTGPDL
+376 
-386 QIEKAELRPA
+386 
-396 ENILKR
+396 
-402 FFSQPARKVSASFFP
+402 
-417 LLRSQGTV
+417 
-425 PEKRQFNIWNA
+425 NA
-436 GNFRDNIGALQL
+436 KG
-448 RRFKV
+448 
-453 VPAEC
+453 
-458 LLQFP
+458 
-463 LEKKQVH
+463 
-470 FRRLPFHAA
+470 

>member
-1 MKKVVLEQLRETFY
+1 MKKVVLDQLRETFY

-74 MPEGNVMQQF
+74 MPDGNVMQQF

-208 PALVVESAREILPKT
+208 PELVVESARNILPKT

-271 ILRQEI
+271 ILRQELVGDLAAELLVGEST
-277 AFVMGN
+277 AFYTKLYEDGLIDCDFSTGYEGVKTLGMLSIGGDSN
-283 VGKICD
+283 EPERVVDAVLKEAERLGREGADEALFQRLKRSAFGRRIRELDSFENICYRMCQSTFEGAFYYD
-289 NRVKFLFP
+289 FP
-297 EWFKQRAAE
+297 DLYRSITLDETVRMIRDTVVPQRAALSLIY
-306 KPHVRKRKRGQ
+306 P
-317 VPFGPAECV
+317 
-326 YGNLRPPD
+326 
-334 FKVGTLRGQREGN
+334 
-347 RAGSRAEFAYACTGR
+347 
-362 QISDEQFR
+362 
-370 KQFRFR
+370 
-376 TGNQRTGPDL
+376 
-386 QIEKAELRPA
+386 
-396 ENILKR
+396 
-402 FFSQPARKVSASFFP
+402 
-417 LLRSQGTV
+417 
-425 PEKRQFNIWNA
+425 NA
-436 GNFRDNIGALQL
+436 KG
-448 RRFKV
+448 
-453 VPAEC
+453 
-458 LLQFP
+458 
-463 LEKKQVH
+463 
-470 FRRLPFHAA
+470 